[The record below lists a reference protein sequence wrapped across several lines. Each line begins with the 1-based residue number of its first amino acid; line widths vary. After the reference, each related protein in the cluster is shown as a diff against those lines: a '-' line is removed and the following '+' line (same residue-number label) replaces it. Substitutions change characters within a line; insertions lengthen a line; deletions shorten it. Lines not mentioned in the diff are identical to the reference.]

1 MPTDIFFRFEK
12 DQYPNNEPSYE
23 TETIRLTSEMN
34 SYKVA
39 IPNSLMESGYR
50 SVLMYVENI
59 NTSLIIKDIAL
70 KFEENGKAFTKKLI
84 FSKAFG
90 SAVLTEPFSDK
101 DLKWEYKF
109 KFSKDFSKIED
120 G

>member
-1 MPTDIFFRFEK
+1 
-12 DQYPNNEPSYE
+12 
-23 TETIRLTSEMN
+23 MN

-70 KFEENGKAFTKKLI
+70 KFEENGKAFTKN
-84 FSKAFG
+84 
-90 SAVLTEPFSDK
+90 
-101 DLKWEYKF
+101 
-109 KFSKDFSKIED
+109 
-120 G
+120 